1 MSQIQPGAATRSFGA
16 RPAIEGASA
25 SRAIFILFLA
35 FIAWVPFW
43 FGSNRPL
50 AWHVNAAAA
59 GALVLADIAAAL
71 AGGDV
76 RSLVMDSV
84 RVRFSIMLFGL
95 AATWTALQATP
106 GLFGDAASP
115 WWPLASDILG
125 RALPETIS
133 VAPAVTLVGLERL
146 VTDAAAFWLGLRLA
160 RGQARSTAMLATLAA
175 SGAAYALYG
184 LLALASGE
192 ASVLWIAKAGYVH
205 DATGPFVNRNSFAL
219 YAGIASFAALE
230 LGVRFARD
238 RSKWRAALAST
249 ALVVLL
255 AAAAMSHSRAALLI
269 DVLSLFAL
277 GVARVATIARSKA
290 LLALNLAM
298 GAALLAC
305 ALMVASL
312 FVAGR
317 MANLDED
324 AQTLFAAYRLTW
336 NAIVERPLTGHV
348 YGTFELM
355 FPPIRDLSVSG
366 SQTWNYAHNAYLETM
381 AGLGVPAALTLMLS
395 FLAPLLT
402 CAGAI
407 LRPRRDLGA
416 TRVAVAA
423 FLALGL
429 HSLVDFSIQMQAI
442 SIAAFAL
449 LGAGLART
457 A

>member
-1 MSQIQPGAATRSFGA
+1 
-16 RPAIEGASA
+16 
-25 SRAIFILFLA
+25 
-35 FIAWVPFW
+35 
-43 FGSNRPL
+43 
-50 AWHVNAAAA
+50 
-59 GALVLADIAAAL
+59 
-71 AGGDV
+71 
-76 RSLVMDSV
+76 
-84 RVRFSIMLFGL
+84 
-95 AATWTALQATP
+95 
-106 GLFGDAASP
+106 
-115 WWPLASDILG
+115 
-125 RALPETIS
+125 
-133 VAPAVTLVGLERL
+133 
-146 VTDAAAFWLGLRLA
+146 
-160 RGQARSTAMLATLAA
+160 
-175 SGAAYALYG
+175 
-184 LLALASGE
+184 
-192 ASVLWIAKAGYVH
+192 
-205 DATGPFVNRNSFAL
+205 
-219 YAGIASFAALE
+219 
-230 LGVRFARD
+230 
-238 RSKWRAALAST
+238 
-249 ALVVLL
+249 
-255 AAAAMSHSRAALLI
+255 
-269 DVLSLFAL
+269 
-277 GVARVATIARSKA
+277 
-290 LLALNLAM
+290 
-298 GAALLAC
+298 
-305 ALMVASL
+305 MVASL